1 VTVDTLISPQRSP
14 AAAEAALGRAH
25 PRDAAV
31 ACFPIP
37 KNVAAVA

>member
-1 VTVDTLISPQRSP
+1 VISPQRSP
-14 AAAEAALGRAH
+14 EAAEAAFRRAH
-25 PRDAAV
+25 PGDASA